1 MYVYMSIYDIPIM
14 SRIMTRFFRWNCFP
28 ALLWAGKAGSVAIL
42 NTLLGGSSREGQLQD
57 TLSAGAG
64 STVSGLC
71 RHREGAGMK
80 KGWEDPL
87 RHCAL
92 GTEG

>member
-1 MYVYMSIYDIPIM
+1 MELFSSPPVGRQGRLSGHII
-14 SRIMTRFFRWNCFP
+14 
-28 ALLWAGKAGSVAIL
+28 

-71 RHREGAGMK
+71 RHREEAGMK